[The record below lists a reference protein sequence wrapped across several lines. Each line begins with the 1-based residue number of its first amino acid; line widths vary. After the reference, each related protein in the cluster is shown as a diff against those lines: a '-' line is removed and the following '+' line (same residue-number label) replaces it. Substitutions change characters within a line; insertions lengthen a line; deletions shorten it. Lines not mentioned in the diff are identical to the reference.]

1 MSITCL
7 NAFGKDQYQGNRLS
21 KMAKN
26 KFNDGTGP
34 SQRQL
39 RVGELIRRA
48 LSDIL
53 MQGTIHDPDLNRISV
68 TVSEVTASPDL
79 KIATAYVC
87 PLGGQGGEDL
97 IALLAKNK
105 SEIRRSISKKLTLKY
120 TPDLRFRIDETFDR
134 IEETRRLF
142 SQENVKRDLD
152 TK

>member
-1 MSITCL
+1 
-7 NAFGKDQYQGNRLS
+7 
-21 KMAKN
+21 MAKN
-26 KFNDGTGP
+26 KFNDSTGP

-68 TVSEVTASPDL
+68 TVSEVTASADL
-79 KIATAYVC
+79 KIATVYVC

-120 TPDLRFRIDETFDR
+120 TPDLRFRIDKTFDR
-134 IEETRRLF
+134 MDETRRLF

>member
-1 MSITCL
+1 
-7 NAFGKDQYQGNRLS
+7 
-21 KMAKN
+21 MAKK
-26 KFNDGTGP
+26 KFNDGPGP

-68 TVSEVTASPDL
+68 TVSEVTTSPDL

-105 SEIRRSISKKLTLKY
+105 SEIRRSISKKLKLKY

-134 IEETRRLF
+134 MDETRRLF
-142 SQENVKRDLD
+142 SQENIKRDLN

>member
-1 MSITCL
+1 
-7 NAFGKDQYQGNRLS
+7 
-21 KMAKN
+21 MAKN
-26 KFNDGTGP
+26 KFNDSSGP

-48 LSDIL
+48 LSEIL
-53 MQGTIHDPDLNRISV
+53 VQGIIHDPDLNRISV
-68 TVSEVTASPDL
+68 TVCEVTASPDL

-105 SEIRRSISKKLTLKY
+105 SEIRRSISKRLTLKY

-134 IEETRRLF
+134 MDETRKLF
-142 SQENVKRDLD
+142 SQENIKRDLN

>member
-1 MSITCL
+1 
-7 NAFGKDQYQGNRLS
+7 
-21 KMAKN
+21 MAKN
-26 KFNDGTGP
+26 KFNDKSGP

-48 LSDIL
+48 LSEIL
-53 MQGTIHDPDLNRISV
+53 MQGIIHDPDLNRISV
-68 TVSEVTASPDL
+68 TVGEVTASPDL

-87 PLGGQGGEDL
+87 PLGGEGGEDL

-120 TPDLRFRIDETFDR
+120 TPDLRFRLDETFDR
-134 IEETRRLF
+134 MDETRRLF
-142 SQENVKRDLD
+142 SQENIKRDLN

>member
-1 MSITCL
+1 
-7 NAFGKDQYQGNRLS
+7 
-21 KMAKN
+21 MAKN
-26 KFNDGTGP
+26 KFNDNSGP

-48 LSDIL
+48 LSEIL
-53 MQGTIHDPDLNRISV
+53 MQGIIHDPDLNRISV

-87 PLGGQGGEDL
+87 PLGGEGGEDL

-120 TPDLRFRIDETFDR
+120 TPELRFRIDETFDR
-134 IEETRRLF
+134 MDETRRLF
-142 SQENVKRDLD
+142 SQENIKQDLN

>member
-1 MSITCL
+1 
-7 NAFGKDQYQGNRLS
+7 
-21 KMAKN
+21 MAKN
-26 KFNDGTGP
+26 KFKDGTEP

-87 PLGGQGGEDL
+87 PLGGEGGEDL

-105 SEIRRSISKKLTLKY
+105 SEIRRSISK
-120 TPDLRFRIDETFDR
+120 
-134 IEETRRLF
+134 
-142 SQENVKRDLD
+142 N
-152 TK
+152 

>member
-1 MSITCL
+1 
-7 NAFGKDQYQGNRLS
+7 
-21 KMAKN
+21 MAKI
-26 KFNDGTGP
+26 KFNDSTGP

-53 MQGTIHDPDLNRISV
+53 MQGKIHDPDLNRISV

-87 PLGGQGGEDL
+87 PLGGQGGKDL

-134 IEETRRLF
+134 MDETRRLF
-142 SQENVKRDLD
+142 SQENVKRDLG

>member
-1 MSITCL
+1 
-7 NAFGKDQYQGNRLS
+7 
-21 KMAKN
+21 MAKN
-26 KFNDGTGP
+26 KFNVNSVP

-48 LSDIL
+48 LSEIL
-53 MQGTIHDPDLNRISV
+53 MQGIIHDPDLNRISV

-134 IEETRRLF
+134 MDETRRLF
-142 SQENVKRDLD
+142 SQENIKRDLN